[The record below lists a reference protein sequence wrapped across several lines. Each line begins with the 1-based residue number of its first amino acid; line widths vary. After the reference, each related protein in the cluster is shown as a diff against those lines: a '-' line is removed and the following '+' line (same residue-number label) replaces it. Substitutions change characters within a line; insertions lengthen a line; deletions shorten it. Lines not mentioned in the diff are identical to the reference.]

1 MISREERRRI
11 LDELGSKG
19 YKEMKKEMSQEELKR
34 KQFSLE
40 DLENFLKDIYIEEIK
55 DLMKPASIYHQQSSG
70 SLAEEVLEM
79 RKKDALA

>member
-1 MISREERRRI
+1 MISKEERRRI

-40 DLENFLKDIYIEEIK
+40 DLENFLKDIYIEEVNNLIR
-55 DLMKPASIYHQQSSG
+55 PASKQFSS

-79 RKKDALA
+79 RKKSVYS